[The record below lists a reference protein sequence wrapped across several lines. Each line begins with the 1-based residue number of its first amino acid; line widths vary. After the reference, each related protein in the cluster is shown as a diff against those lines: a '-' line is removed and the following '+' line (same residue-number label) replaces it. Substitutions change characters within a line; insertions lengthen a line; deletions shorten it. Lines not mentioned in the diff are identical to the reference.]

1 MKTLK
6 YFILTLFCS
15 SAFAANA
22 PLVCAVNKDAQTF
35 ACGENGVG
43 DPLCG
48 SDNVDETLFIS
59 CCSPRNSDYVFGG
72 WKIRGTNAILNIQ
85 TIFNSEN
92 ILEQMPPVIGGMY
105 LDAHWIPSVDVD
117 RLSVNDELVGF
128 MLNPET
134 NTAYY
139 EFASGVVKL
148 NAILS
153 SNSTGDGVAS
163 LLGETLPTASSSAIL
178 SGTGE
183 YCWIGVDGKK
193 YVLVG
198 PQSDC
203 AMLLSEFA
211 IAKWMDPDVYN
222 MVVPPLLS
230 IMMGK

>member
-1 MKTLK
+1 MKVLK

-15 SAFAANA
+15 SAFAANV
-22 PLVCAVNKDAQTF
+22 PLVCAVNNDGQTF
-35 ACGENGVG
+35 TCGENGVG

-48 SDNVDETLFIS
+48 SDNADETLLIS
-59 CCSPRNSDYVFGG
+59 CCSPRNSGYVFGG
-72 WKIRGTNAILNIQ
+72 WKIRGTNVVLNIQ

-92 ILEQMPPVIGGMY
+92 MLEQMPPVIGGIQF
-105 LDAHWIPSVDVD
+105 DAQWVPSADID
-117 RLSVNDELVGF
+117 MFDINDELVGF

-163 LLGETLPTASSSAIL
+163 LLGENIPTASSSAIL

-211 IAKWMDPDVYN
+211 MAKWTDPDVYN
-222 MVVPPLLS
+222 MVVPLLLS

>member
-1 MKTLK
+1 MKVLK

-15 SAFAANA
+15 SAFATNV
-22 PLVCAVNKDAQTF
+22 PLTCAVNNENMTF
-35 ACGENGVG
+35 TCGENGVG

-48 SDNVDETLFIS
+48 SGNADETLLIS
-59 CCSPRNSDYVFGG
+59 CCSPRNSGYVFGG
-72 WKIRGTNAILNIQ
+72 WKIRGTNVILNIQ

-92 ILEQMPPVIGGMY
+92 MLEQMPPVIGGIQF
-105 LDAHWIPSVDVD
+105 DAQWIPSVDID
-117 RLSVNDELVGF
+117 TFDINDELVGF

-139 EFASGVVKL
+139 EFASGGVTLKAV
-148 NAILS
+148 LS

-163 LLGETLPTASSSAIL
+163 LLGENIPTASSSAIL
-178 SGTGE
+178 SGAGE

-211 IAKWMDPDVYN
+211 MAKWEDPTTYS
-222 MVVPPLLS
+222 MIVPPLLS

>member
-1 MKTLK
+1 VKVLK
-6 YFILTLFCS
+6 YFILALFCS

-22 PLVCAVNKDAQTF
+22 PLTCAVSNESQTF
-35 ACGENGVG
+35 TCGESGVG

-48 SDNVDETLFIS
+48 TGNSDDVIFAS
-59 CCSPRNSDYVFGG
+59 CCSPRNSGYVFGG
-72 WKIRGTNAILNIQ
+72 WKIRGTNVILNIQ

-92 ILEQMPPVIGGMY
+92 MLEQMPPVIGGIQF
-105 LDAHWIPSVDVD
+105 DAQWVPSVDIDTFDVK
-117 RLSVNDELVGF
+117 DELVGF

-139 EFASGVVKL
+139 EFASGGVTLK
-148 NAILS
+148 AILS

-163 LLGETLPTASSSAIL
+163 LFGENLPTASSSAIL
-178 SGTGE
+178 SGAGE

-203 AMLLSEFA
+203 VMLLSEFA
-211 IAKWMDPDVYN
+211 IAKWTASDEYN

>member
-1 MKTLK
+1 MKVLK

-15 SAFAANA
+15 SAFAANM
-22 PLVCAVNKDAQTF
+22 PLTCVVNNENMTF
-35 ACGENGVG
+35 TCGENGVG

-48 SDNVDETLFIS
+48 SDNADETLFVS
-59 CCSPRNSDYVFGG
+59 CCSPRNSGYVFGG
-72 WKIRGTNAILNIQ
+72 WKIRGTNVILNIQ

-92 ILEQMPPVIGGMY
+92 MLEQMPPVIGGIQF
-105 LDAHWIPSVDVD
+105 DAQWIPSVDIDTFDVK
-117 RLSVNDELVGF
+117 DELVGF

-134 NTAYY
+134 STAYY
-139 EFASGVVKL
+139 EFASGGVTLKAV
-148 NAILS
+148 LS

-163 LLGETLPTASSSAIL
+163 LLGENIPTASSSAIL
-178 SGTGE
+178 SGVGE

-211 IAKWMDPDVYN
+211 MAKWEDPTTYS
-222 MVVPPLLS
+222 MIIPPLLS
-230 IMMGK
+230 IMLGK